1 MSSTSSTSSG
11 EERTA
16 MKIKKKNVEQITLGL
31 FQNCDVPEEVS
42 GIFYQEVDLIDHWWI
57 SPRAR
62 IYFLCSPIMRQ
73 KIEVFEDVCES
84 PVERCAFSE
93 TFACEDEP
101 ANSRTHFK
109 EYPEVFQNS

>member
-16 MKIKKKNVEQITLGL
+16 MKIKKTVEQITLGL

-62 IYFLCSPIMRQ
+62 FYFLCSPIMRQ
-73 KIEVFEDVCES
+73 KIEVFEDVRES
-84 PVERCAFSE
+84 PVEWCTFSG
-93 TFACEDEP
+93 TSACEVE
-101 ANSRTHFK
+101 ATNSRTHFK